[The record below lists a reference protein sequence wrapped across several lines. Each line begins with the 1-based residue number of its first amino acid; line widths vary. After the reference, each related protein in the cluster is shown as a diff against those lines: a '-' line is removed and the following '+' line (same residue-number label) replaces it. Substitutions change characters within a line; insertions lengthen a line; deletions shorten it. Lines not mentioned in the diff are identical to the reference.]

1 MKKFVSPF
9 FALALIF
16 ALYSCASKQQEEGSA
31 SADFD
36 DAQEDP
42 GGVSD
47 NLEGIIYNIPPP
59 SEIPYLLEATGVE
72 FNGSLVNSYNIVD
85 KYKTSFDVAA
95 LNLGIY
101 AADLGYLSSN
111 DKTQDAINYLT
122 SMKSLADH
130 LGVSSAYN
138 EDIMVR
144 FESNIGSRDS
154 LQSIINEGVENA
166 DELLKSEDRSQTA
179 ALITTGSFVEGLHIA
194 TQLIETYPDN
204 VLTPE
209 QRMTVLTPLITVVL
223 EQENS
228 LGDLIKLA
236 NSVPQDGLIA
246 TVTEDLKTLQQIY
259 SELDIAEKINNNQ
272 TEDLLGDETLGR
284 LSAQVS
290 KLRTEIVE

>member
-31 SADFD
+31 STDFD
-36 DAQEDP
+36 AAQEDP

-85 KYKTSFDVAA
+85 KYKTTFDVAA

-179 ALITTGSFVEGLHIA
+179 ALMTTGSFVEGLHIA
-194 TQLIETYPDN
+194 TQLIATYPDN

-236 NSVPQDGLIA
+236 SSVPQDGLIA

>member
-1 MKKFVSPF
+1 MKKLVSPF

-16 ALYSCASKQQEEGSA
+16 ALYSCASKQQEDGSA
-31 SADFD
+31 SEDFD
-36 DAQEDP
+36 AAQEDQ
-42 GGVSD
+42 GGVPD

-59 SEIPYLLEATGVE
+59 SEIPYLLMATGVE

-85 KYKTSFDVAA
+85 KYKTTFDVAA

-111 DKTQDAINYLT
+111 EKTQDAINYLT

-138 EDIMVR
+138 EELVVR
-144 FESNIGSRDS
+144 FESNIGSSDS
-154 LQSIINEGVENA
+154 LQQIINEGVRKA

-179 ALITTGSFVEGLHIA
+179 ALMTTGSFVEGLYIA
-194 TQLIETYPDN
+194 TQLIATYPDN

-236 NSVPQDGLIA
+236 TSVPQDGLIA
-246 TVTEDLKTLQQIY
+246 TVVEELKELEVIY
-259 SELDIAEKINNNQ
+259 QELNIAEKIANNQ
-272 TEDLLGDETLGR
+272 TEDLLTDETLNR
-284 LSAQVS
+284 LGDQLKKIRSS
-290 KLRTEIVE
+290 IVQ

>member
-85 KYKTSFDVAA
+85 KYKTTFDVAA

-179 ALITTGSFVEGLHIA
+179 ALMTTGSFVEGLHIA